1 MYAFVLK
8 LPLYIWK
15 GYADKPVLL
24 HLENTKTKGLA
35 YEAIAVLGLTSL
47 SLAPELFLIFS
58 DITQPFFSETF

>member
-8 LPLYIWK
+8 PPLYIWK

-35 YEAIAVLGLTSL
+35 YEAIAVLGR
-47 SLAPELFLIFS
+47 
-58 DITQPFFSETF
+58 DITVFGSRTVFDFQLYHTAFLF